1 MHNTDYTTELKEGV
15 ARLSI
20 QRVYPEDE
28 GEYTCVAY
36 NQLGKD
42 SSAACLIVDGNSN
55 NCFLNI
61 YFYTCNQILLDVR
74 KEFLDHL
81 NWQLLKLPIK

>member
-1 MHNTDYTTELKEGV
+1 MNNFIHDWIILISIFFYRLIWFFLFQLLRLCKDYKTELKEGV

-42 SSAACLIVDGNSN
+42 SSKACLIVDGT
-55 NCFLNI
+55 L
-61 YFYTCNQILLDVR
+61 YFNQI
-74 KEFLDHL
+74 
-81 NWQLLKLPIK
+81 Q

>member
-1 MHNTDYTTELKEGV
+1 MRLCKDYMTELKEGV

-42 SSAACLIVDGNSN
+42 SSSACLIVDGKAYHFS
-55 NCFLNI
+55 FL
-61 YFYTCNQILLDVR
+61 ILNLSYSI
-74 KEFLDHL
+74 HL
-81 NWQLLKLPIK
+81 IL